1 MHQASESEIVIRRLY
16 QITNDYRKGFD
27 IQIAQLLIM
36 GLERF
41 DLDIGILSKVDGNTY
56 LVEHCVTP
64 EGVDLKSGDMFD
76 YRSTYCEI
84 TCKSSGPICIEHCG
98 KHKIYARHPA
108 YQSFGLES
116 YIGIPIFV
124 DGELYG
130 TLNFSS
136 GNPYYREFKEFDID
150 VMKLMA
156 SWIEVELVRRQQEHK
171 LKELNEKL
179 EYQALYDPLTHLPN
193 RRCLF
198 KTLNAEVEQLKGSL
212 GKGTLAVVD
221 IDFFKQVNDT
231 YGHQMGDVVLKKVA
245 NVLSNNTQEGEFVAR
260 FGGEEFIL
268 WYPNSN
274 PSGVEDKFRSLLE
287 DMKKITLDRKPVTV
301 SIGACH
307 FELSTGDSKGERMS
321 ALDSLIKVADE
332 CLYIAK
338 QNGRDQFVSRP
349 YHQERASS

>member
-1 MHQASESEIVIRRLY
+1 MHQANESEVVIRRLY

-41 DLDIGILSKVDGNTY
+41 NLDIGILSKVEGNTY
-56 LVEHCVTP
+56 LVEHSVTP
-64 EGVDLKSGDMFD
+64 EGVELNSGDIFD
-76 YRSTYCEI
+76 YSSTYCEI
-84 TCKSSGPICIEHCG
+84 TCKSVGPICIEHCG
-98 KHKIYARHPA
+98 KHDKYATHPA

-124 DGELYG
+124 NDELYG

-136 GNPYYREFKEFDID
+136 PAPYHREFKEFDID
-150 VMKLMA
+150 VMRLMA
-156 SWIEVELVRRQQEHK
+156 SWIEVELVRRQQERK
-171 LKELNEKL
+171 LTELNEKL

-221 IDFFKQVNDT
+221 IDFFKVVNDT

-245 NVLSNNTQEGEFVAR
+245 NVLRNN
-260 FGGEEFIL
+260 
-268 WYPNSN
+268 
-274 PSGVEDKFRSLLE
+274 
-287 DMKKITLDRKPVTV
+287 
-301 SIGACH
+301 
-307 FELSTGDSKGERMS
+307 
-321 ALDSLIKVADE
+321 
-332 CLYIAK
+332 
-338 QNGRDQFVSRP
+338 
-349 YHQERASS
+349 

>member
-16 QITNDYRKGFD
+16 QITNEYRKGFD
-27 IQIAQLLIM
+27 SQIAQLLAM

-84 TCKSSGPICIEHCG
+84 TCRSNGPICIEHCG
-98 KHKIYARHPA
+98 EHNTYARHPA

-124 DGELYG
+124 DEELYG

-156 SWIEVELVRRQQEHK
+156 SWIEVELVRRQQERK
-171 LKELNEKL
+171 LQELNEKL

-193 RRCLF
+193 RRFLF
-198 KTLNAEVEQLKGSL
+198 KTLNVEVKQLKGSL

-221 IDFFKQVNDT
+221 IDFFKSVNDG

-245 NVLSNNTQEGEFVAR
+245 NVLSSNAQEGEFVAR
-260 FGGEEFIL
+260 FGGEEFVI
-268 WYPNSN
+268 WYPNIASN
-274 PSGVEDKFRSLLE
+274 CVEDKLATLLE
-287 DMKKITLDRKPVTV
+287 EVKKITLDRTPITI

-307 FELSTGDSKGERMS
+307 FELSAGETRNERMS

-332 CLYIAK
+332 CLYVAK
-338 QNGRDQFVSRP
+338 ENGRDQFVSRP
-349 YHQERASS
+349 YYQHLDA